1 MSTAELEVFPRQA
14 GMFGGEMLAVSGT
27 CLEPGTKIYCR
38 FGHNDQAVGFL
49 SVVDIYSSLEITIK
63 LQICQCF

>member
-1 MSTAELEVFPRQA
+1 MSTAELEVFPRKA

-38 FGHNDQAVGFL
+38 FGGNDQAVGFL
-49 SVVDIYSSLEITIK
+49 LLLSL
-63 LQICQCF
+63 LL